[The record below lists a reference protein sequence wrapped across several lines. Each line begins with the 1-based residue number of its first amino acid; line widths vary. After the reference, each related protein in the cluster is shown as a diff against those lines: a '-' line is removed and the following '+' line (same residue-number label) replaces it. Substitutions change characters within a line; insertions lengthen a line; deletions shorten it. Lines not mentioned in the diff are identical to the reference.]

1 MGPYPTDIVAVDL
14 NGDDIP
20 EIVTTNRGDLSDPSD
35 ERPASDQLSYLVATK
50 PLEYSTQPQL
60 RTGFGPYALVAANI
74 DALKAT
80 DLVVANF
87 MAARN
92 RDLTLLRNLGENI
105 FEPHHF
111 SVDNE
116 ALRYTQRLDADDAPV
131 FTEPGLTS
139 LAVAD
144 IDRDG
149 YRDAIATGWSSD
161 VLVHFPGDVEK
172 YFGEPVLIP
181 LSGSPRNIVIHDFDG
196 DGNLDLAVTLYRT
209 GEIALLQGDGEGVF
223 DEVNRF
229 SSRGALPI
237 ALIVRDFNGDGR
249 SDLATAHRHADDS
262 IVLFYGEDDFLF
274 PVAQEISL
282 GEDRKKIEAGI
293 RDLESL
299 DFDQDGRPDLVASC
313 SVSGKVVTLA
323 NETAS
328 GGAAVASFN
337 RTSYSVRTGIPFGLC
352 AADFNGD
359 GKTDIGVTLW
369 DENRVALLMAR

>member
-1 MGPYPTDIVAVDL
+1 MRVILLIVLLLCNSSFAEGFSFHGTTFRVGPYPTDIVAVDL

-149 YRDAIATGWSSD
+149 YRDAIAT
-161 VLVHFPGDVEK
+161 
-172 YFGEPVLIP
+172 
-181 LSGSPRNIVIHDFDG
+181 
-196 DGNLDLAVTLYRT
+196 
-209 GEIALLQGDGEGVF
+209 EI
-223 DEVNRF
+223 
-229 SSRGALPI
+229 
-237 ALIVRDFNGDGR
+237 GR
-249 SDLATAHRHADDS
+249 AH
-262 IVLFYGEDDFLF
+262 V
-274 PVAQEISL
+274 
-282 GEDRKKIEAGI
+282 
-293 RDLESL
+293 
-299 DFDQDGRPDLVASC
+299 
-313 SVSGKVVTLA
+313 
-323 NETAS
+323 
-328 GGAAVASFN
+328 
-337 RTSYSVRTGIPFGLC
+337 
-352 AADFNGD
+352 
-359 GKTDIGVTLW
+359 
-369 DENRVALLMAR
+369 